1 MLKGKKIVLGITGSI
16 AAYKSC
22 LIIRGLIKRGAEVQ
36 VVITPAGKEFITPI
50 TLSALTH
57 KPVVSEFFSQRDG
70 TWNSHVDLGLWAD
83 AMVIAPCTASTM
95 GKMAHGIADN
105 MLITTYLSMKAPV
118 FIAPAMDLDMYKHPS
133 TQANM
138 KTLLSY
144 GNHIIEPEVG
154 FLASGL
160 EGKGRM
166 EEPDVIVD
174 YLDRYFQMKEDEVEE
189 KAEAKAEGKTETNAE
204 GKAEEDS
211 DALLDLSG
219 KKVMITAGPTYE
231 KIDPVR
237 FIGNYSSGKM
247 GFALAEECLRRG
259 ADVTLIAGPV
269 ALSCSPAI
277 HRINVESCEEMYQ
290 AATQAFGQTD
300 AAILCAAVADFKPS
314 TVADRKIKR
323 EKDDLELTLVPTH
336 DIAAALGGM
345 KQKHQ
350 RIVAFALET
359 NDEENNAQ
367 KKRVKK
373 NADFIVLNSTR
384 NPGTTFR
391 TDDNQITIIS
401 EKGKKE
407 YEKKPKTE
415 VARDIIDE
423 LALLL

>member
-22 LIIRGLIKRGAEVQ
+22 LIIRGLIKKGAEVQ

-83 AMVIAPCTASTM
+83 AMLIAPCTASTM

-138 KTLLSY
+138 KTLLGY

-166 EEPDVIVD
+166 EEPDIIVE
-174 YLDRYFQMKEDEVEE
+174 YLERFFSEQEDL
-189 KAEAKAEGKTETNAE
+189 KGKN
-204 GKAEEDS
+204 
-211 DALLDLSG
+211 
-219 KKVMITAGPTYE
+219 VMITAGPTYE

-247 GFALAEECLRRG
+247 GFALAEECCRRG
-259 ADVTLIAGPV
+259 AEVTLVAGPV
-269 ALSCSPAI
+269 SLSCSEAI
-277 HRINVESCEEMYQ
+277 HRIDVESCEEMYQ
-290 AATQAFGQTD
+290 AATKAFASTD

-314 TVADRKIKR
+314 EIADRKIKR
-323 EKDDLELTLVPTH
+323 EKDDLELRLVPTH
-336 DIAAALGGM
+336 DIAAALGQM

-359 NDEENNAQ
+359 NDEEANAQ
-367 KKRVKK
+367 KKRQKK

-415 VARDIIDE
+415 VAKDIINE
-423 LALLL
+423 LAKIL